1 MNQFYLNNI
10 VGSPASVAD
19 GKNALC
25 NVAKAFGRLSAQEEL
40 NVDRRIVM
48 DKEPGETC
56 FGQYY
61 LRQLIDSIEDEIE
74 KRYAYVMLRA
84 ATPMEDYLPWD
95 ENAENLIAGDYRY
108 EGEDATNL
116 AVANS
121 HDAII
126 LSVAFSEA
134 FRKNT
139 LTLSSAAEESDNYP
153 KDIIVNN
160 LYGND
165 SNTEYI
171 QCILQGRKGV
181 SVELFD
187 KIREIEDTYIHS
199 SVEKEFAKLSSA
211 QKQSIV
217 DGFEEA
223 IRQKLL
229 FPKIDGNNLVINPND
244 ELVRYE
250 PYSKKE
256 KIFELAIYHPL
267 AIRVYLA
274 QDNGILYI
282 LSISSKKASKDGNNQ
297 NAEIRAA
304 EKRFRQM
311 KKAL

>member
-10 VGSPASVAD
+10 VGAPTSFAE
-19 GKNALC
+19 GRIALC
-25 NVAKAFGRLSAQEEL
+25 NVAKAFGRLAAQEEL

-48 DKEPGETC
+48 DKEPVDTC

-61 LRQLIDSIEDEIE
+61 LRQLIESIDDEVE

-84 ATPMEDYLPWD
+84 AAPMEDFLAWD
-95 ENAENLIAGDYRY
+95 ENVENLIAGDYRY

-126 LSVAFSEA
+126 LSVAFKEA

-139 LTLSSAAEESDNYP
+139 LSLESAAKESPDYP
-153 KDIIVNN
+153 KEIAVDN
-160 LYGND
+160 LYGSD
-165 SNTEYI
+165 ENTAYI
-171 QCILQGRKGV
+171 RGILEAREGV

-187 KIREIEDTYIHS
+187 KIRELEDTNIHS
-199 SVEKEFAKLSSA
+199 SVEKEFSKLSFA

-229 FPKIDGNNLVINPND
+229 FPEIDGSNLVINPND

-274 QDNGILYI
+274 QDSGKLYI

-304 EKRFRQM
+304 EKRFQQM